1 MEANKTYRL
10 LLDNVSNHKYLI
22 SIIGFVIA
30 LAAIFYVVYD
40 MTKHTVTVSIDGN
53 EDVVLSTH
61 AETIADLFAEEDWDT
76 NQHDLIEPS
85 LDTSIDED
93 TQVLWKQA
101 KEVAMTIDGDTQD
114 VWTTADDVSGLL
126 DELAIEFKSQDE
138 LEPELD
144 TNITHN
150 MDVQYKPAFLV
161 TLLSDREEQE
171 IWTTSTTVADFLDR
185 EEIELGDLDRVEP
198 ILDDHLD
205 KTTDVQITR
214 IEKVTDV
221 VEESIS
227 YETITKNDDKINK
240 GTEQVEEEGE
250 EGVLKNTFEV
260 VLEDGEEVS
269 RELVKTETVKDS
281 VDRVVAVGS
290 REETPAV
297 AAASEEQPV
306 REEKQETQIASET
319 VEAPQEETTS
329 EEKTVTMTATAYTAN
344 CAGCSGV
351 TATGIDLNNNRNMK
365 VIAVDPSVIPL
376 GSKVHVEGYG
386 TAIAGDTGGA
396 INGNKIDLHVPT
408 KAEAERFGRKQVKVT
423 IVE

>member
-1 MEANKTYRL
+1 MEATKTYRL

-30 LAAIFYVVYD
+30 LAAVFYAVFE
-40 MTKHTVTVSIDGN
+40 MTKNTVTVSIDGN
-53 EDVVLSTH
+53 EEVILSTH

-85 LDTSIDED
+85 LDTPIDED
-93 TQVLWKQA
+93 KQVLWKQA
-101 KEVAMTIDGDTQD
+101 KEVAVTIDGETED
-114 VWTTADDVSGLL
+114 VWTTQENVSGLL
-126 DELAIEFKSQDE
+126 DELSIEYKEQDE
-138 LEPELD
+138 LEPNAD
-144 TNITHN
+144 TMITNN
-150 MDVQYKPAFLV
+150 MNVQYQPAFLV
-161 TLLSDREEQE
+161 TLLSDGEEQD

-205 KTTDVQITR
+205 KETEVQVTR
-214 IEKVTDV
+214 VEKVTDV

-227 YETITKNDDKINK
+227 YETITKNDDKLNK
-240 GTEQVEEEGE
+240 GTEKVEEEGK

-260 VLEDGEEVS
+260 VLEDGEEVT
-269 RELVKTETVKDS
+269 RELVKTETVEDR
-281 VDRVVAVGS
+281 VDRVVAVGT
-290 REETPAV
+290 REEAPAV
-297 AAASEEQPV
+297 AANDEQPV
-306 REEKQETQIASET
+306 REKKQETKIASET
-319 VEAPQEETTS
+319 VEAPAS
-329 EEKTVTMTATAYTAN
+329 EPKSEKSFTMTATAYTVG

-351 TATGIDLNNNRNMK
+351 TATGIDLNSNRNMK
-365 VIAVDPSVIPL
+365 VVAVDPSVIPL

-396 INGNKIDLHVPT
+396 INGNKIDLHVPSQ
-408 KAEAERFGRKQVKVT
+408 AEAERFGRKQVKVT

>member
-1 MEANKTYRL
+1 MEATKTYRL

-30 LAAIFYVVYD
+30 LAAVFYAVFE
-40 MTKHTVTVSIDGN
+40 MTKNTVTVSIDGN
-53 EDVVLSTH
+53 EEVVLSTH

-85 LDTSIDED
+85 LDTPIDED

-101 KEVAMTIDGDTQD
+101 KEVAVTIDGETED
-114 VWTTADDVSGLL
+114 VWTTQENVSGLL
-126 DELAIEFKSQDE
+126 DELSIEYKEQDE
-138 LEPELD
+138 LEPNAD
-144 TNITHN
+144 TMITNN
-150 MDVQYKPAFLV
+150 MNVQYQPAFLV
-161 TLLSDREEQE
+161 TLLSDGEEQD

-205 KTTDVQITR
+205 KETEVQVTR
-214 IEKVTDV
+214 VEKVTDV

-227 YETITKNDDKINK
+227 YETITKNDDKLNK
-240 GTEQVEEEGE
+240 GTEKVEEEGK

-260 VLEDGEEVS
+260 VLEDGEEVT
-269 RELVKTETVKDS
+269 RELVKTETVEDR
-281 VDRVVAVGS
+281 VDRVVAVGT
-290 REETPAV
+290 REEAPAV
-297 AAASEEQPV
+297 AANDEQPV
-306 REEKQETQIASET
+306 REKKQETKIASET
-319 VEAPQEETTS
+319 VEAPAS
-329 EEKTVTMTATAYTAN
+329 EPKSEKSFTMTATAYTAG

-351 TATGIDLNNNRNMK
+351 TATGIDLNSNRNMK
-365 VIAVDPSVIPL
+365 VVAVDPSVIPL

-396 INGNKIDLHVPT
+396 INGNKIDLHVPSQ
-408 KAEAERFGRKQVKVT
+408 AEAERFGRKQVKVT